1 MAEQCVAV
9 ERDLGVER
17 PDLAIGGHDQRV
29 DLDQRRLLAGEDLIQ
44 LGEHR
49 PDRPDD
55 VIVDAR
61 LERQPATMEVLEA
74 EQRVDVQMGDRVRVL
89 LGDLLDVHPPLG
101 REHHQRRLRR
111 AVEHDRR
118 VVLGRDLRRALDP
131 QLVDGEPTDVHPEDR
146 AGVLRGLGTIV
157 GDLDPAE
164 LAAPADLN
172 LCLDRARIS
181 DRLGGGDG
189 VVDGPRR
196 LPGRDR
202 NTVAREQ
209 LLALVLEQI
218 HRRRTLLNDV
228 ANGRHQASHPSALRS

>member
-1 MAEQCVAV
+1 
-9 ERDLGVER
+9 
-17 PDLAIGGHDQRV
+17 
-29 DLDQRRLLAGEDLIQ
+29 
-44 LGEHR
+44 
-49 PDRPDD
+49 
-55 VIVDAR
+55 
-61 LERQPATMEVLEA
+61 MEVLEA
-74 EQRVDVQMGDRVRVL
+74 EQRVDVQMGDRVGVL
-89 LGDLLDVHPPLG
+89 VGDLLDVHPALG

-111 AVEHDRR
+111 AVEDDRR

-131 QLVDGEPTDVHPEDR
+131 QLVDGQPADVHPEDR
-146 AGVLRGLGTIV
+146 AGVLRGLGAVV

-164 LAAPADLN
+164 LAAPADLD
-172 LCLDRARIS
+172 LCLDRARIA

-189 VVDGPRR
+189 LLDGPRR

-228 ANGRHQASHPSALRS
+228 ANGRHQASHPSASRS